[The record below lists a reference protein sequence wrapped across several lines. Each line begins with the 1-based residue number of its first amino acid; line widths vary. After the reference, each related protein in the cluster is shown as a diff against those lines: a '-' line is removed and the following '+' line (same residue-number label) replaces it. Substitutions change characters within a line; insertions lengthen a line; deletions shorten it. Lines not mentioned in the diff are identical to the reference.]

1 MADSILLQ
9 NLNTADLTQ
18 LIKDGVK
25 SQLKDFKETFNTHNP
40 DELLTRTETCKFLQ
54 IDSSTL
60 WHWTNKG
67 KVIAY
72 GIGNRRYYK
81 KAELL
86 ESLKELITN
95 DIVKLS
101 ENFEHL
107 EKTTDDILQ
116 ELSNSISKIDFEI
129 LAFPDIETVK
139 KQIED
144 LKEFVYNEDGTYN
157 KDNKAEFDKYK
168 KLNKRLT
175 GYKLSKN
182 HYLVLCIEQLLK
194 IAKANNWGLCKKNG
208 FIYLYNG
215 CYWSEINK
223 ESFQSFLGNVS
234 SKMSYLNSLWQML
247 ICQRQRLTKRMY

>member
-25 SQLKDFKETFNTHNP
+25 SQLKDFKETFNSHNP

-86 ESLKELITN
+86 ESLKQL
-95 DIVKLS
+95 
-101 ENFEHL
+101 
-107 EKTTDDILQ
+107 
-116 ELSNSISKIDFEI
+116 
-129 LAFPDIETVK
+129 K
-139 KQIED
+139 K
-144 LKEFVYNEDGTYN
+144 
-157 KDNKAEFDKYK
+157 
-168 KLNKRLT
+168 
-175 GYKLSKN
+175 
-182 HYLVLCIEQLLK
+182 
-194 IAKANNWGLCKKNG
+194 
-208 FIYLYNG
+208 
-215 CYWSEINK
+215 
-223 ESFQSFLGNVS
+223 
-234 SKMSYLNSLWQML
+234 
-247 ICQRQRLTKRMY
+247 

>member
-1 MADSILLQ
+1 MANSILLQ

-86 ESLKELITN
+86 ESLKQL
-95 DIVKLS
+95 
-101 ENFEHL
+101 
-107 EKTTDDILQ
+107 
-116 ELSNSISKIDFEI
+116 
-129 LAFPDIETVK
+129 K
-139 KQIED
+139 K
-144 LKEFVYNEDGTYN
+144 
-157 KDNKAEFDKYK
+157 
-168 KLNKRLT
+168 
-175 GYKLSKN
+175 
-182 HYLVLCIEQLLK
+182 
-194 IAKANNWGLCKKNG
+194 
-208 FIYLYNG
+208 
-215 CYWSEINK
+215 
-223 ESFQSFLGNVS
+223 
-234 SKMSYLNSLWQML
+234 
-247 ICQRQRLTKRMY
+247 